1 MQKNRSLLKQYGEL
15 GISLKNKKSKK
26 NTDFNQL
33 QTVIFLRTILM
44 VVIALFLVFSLY
56 SFFLQGNL
64 ANAMVGVFQ
73 FIFRMNYDEALNLY
87 QQNIRNY
94 MELFYLLAI
103 AIVFFIIFRIYL
115 KWFVKY
121 FTEINRGIDA
131 LIEEN
136 AEEVTLSSELAVTEK
151 KINTIKHTLEKR
163 KTDAQLS
170 EQRKND
176 LIVYLAHDLKTPL
189 ASVIGYLNLMRDE
202 GQISEELREKYLSI
216 SLDKAEHLEDLI
228 NEFFEIARFNLS
240 NIVLQY
246 SNINLTRLLEQLIYE
261 FRPILKEKNLKC
273 NLNITDSTMLRCD
286 ANKIQR
292 VFDNL
297 LRNAVTYSFNDTDI
311 DITAIEQSHSLVI
324 KFVNQGNTIPPER
337 LEQIFEQF
345 YRLDASRGTSGGGAG
360 LGLAIAKQIIELH
373 NGTITAKSED
383 EQIEL
388 EVTLPL
394 S

>member
-1 MQKNRSLLKQYGEL
+1 
-15 GISLKNKKSKK
+15 LKNKTSKK

-33 QTVIFLRTILM
+33 QTVIFLKTILI

-56 SFFLQGNL
+56 SFFLHGNF
-64 ANAMVGVFQ
+64 ANAMVGLFQ
-73 FIFRMNYDEALNLY
+73 FIFRMSYDEALNLY

-103 AIVFFIIFRIYL
+103 AIVFFIIFPVYL

-131 LIEEN
+131 LMEEN
-136 AEEVTLSSELAVTEK
+136 AEEVTLSSELAATEK

-261 FRPILKEKNLKC
+261 FRPILKEKKLKC
-273 NLNITDSTMLRCD
+273 NLNIADNTMLRCD

-311 DITAIEQSHSLVI
+311 DITVIEQSNSLVI

-345 YRLDASRGTSGGGAG
+345 YRLDASRGTSSGGAG

-388 EVTLPL
+388 EVTFPL
-394 S
+394 FVGKS